1 VSYEPTPAQRP
12 VIDAGDPVLLVT
24 GGAGTGKTTTAAAAV
39 RACLER
45 TSGADWGGA
54 PGRALF
60 LSFSRAAVAQILD
73 RTADILGPCQGRVQI
88 TTYHAFAWSLIE
100 RFGSAVGLPDP
111 VLATESEVKLL
122 GPDGTV
128 RYRDLMPL
136 ALRLCAVPAIAA
148 HLQARWSVI
157 VCDEFQDTD
166 DGQWRLLLAIRGPAR
181 LLLLGDPNQCI
192 YSNLPGAVGVGPQR
206 LAAVRALPGAREI
219 ALPEASHRDPT
230 EVLPAAA
237 AAIRARDFGHDAVTA
252 ALTSGRLQIRAS
264 LEPAQEAAVVSE
276 LVHDLRGEGHT
287 VGVFSHH
294 IDSTTALSDELLQL
308 GVDHE
313 IVGLPESVTA
323 ALDTQHTMIAFAAG
337 TTGWE
342 PARSRLAVF
351 ITSTERGS
359 RAPELAQMILGTRS
373 LPQGLAARLEQLRT
387 ALADSASLID
397 AADIAARA
405 HAMLGFT
412 RGGRQ
417 WHRAAKLLRPLVART
432 ARRASGSSAALG
444 LLDRAV
450 TRQQAGLLTY
460 AADADPVPVQLMG
473 LYQTKGREA
482 DATVVVLRS
491 NDYYGTE
498 RTPFPVGSRLLYVVL
513 TRARHETI
521 ILLFGHEPPP
531 LVAPLAQLAA
541 SQHDKPTVPDTCPAR
556 TPVSTFSL
564 VRRV

>member
-1 VSYEPTPAQRP
+1 VSYEPTPSQRP
-12 VIDAGDPVLLVT
+12 VIDSGDPVLLVT

-39 RACLER
+39 RACLKR
-45 TSGADWGGA
+45 PTGADPGEA

-73 RTADILGPCQGRVQI
+73 RTVDILGSCQDRVQI

-100 RFGSAVGLPDP
+100 RFGSAVGLPGP

-136 ALRLCAVPAIAA
+136 ALRLCADPAIAA

-166 DGQWRLLLAIRGPAR
+166 DGQWQLLLAIRGPAR

-192 YSNLPGAVGVGPQR
+192 YSNLPDAAGVGPQR
-206 LAAVRALPGAREI
+206 LAAARTLPGAREI

-230 EVLPAAA
+230 GVLPAAA
-237 AAIRARDFGHDAVTA
+237 AAIRVRDFGHDAVTA
-252 ALTSGRLQIRAS
+252 ALTSGRLQIRAG
-264 LEPAQEAAVVSE
+264 LEPAQEAAAVSE
-276 LVHDLRGEGHT
+276 LVQDLRGEGHT

-294 IDSTTALSDELLQL
+294 VDSTTALSDELLQL
-308 GVDHE
+308 GVEHE

-323 ALDTQHTMIAFAAG
+323 ALDAQHTMIAFAAG

-359 RAPELAQMILGTRS
+359 RAPELAQMILGTRP
-373 LPQGLAARLEQLRT
+373 LPRGLAARLEQLR
-387 ALADSASLID
+387 AELAGSPSLIA
-397 AADIAARA
+397 AADVAARA
-405 HAMLGFT
+405 RATLGIT
-412 RGGRQ
+412 RGERQ
-417 WHRAAKLLRPLVART
+417 WHRAAKLLRPLVARA
-432 ARRASGSSAALG
+432 ARRTSGTSAALG

-450 TRQQAGLLTY
+450 TRQRAGLLTY
-460 AADADPVPVQLMG
+460 ATDAEPVPVQLMG

-498 RTPFPVGSRLLYVVL
+498 PAPFPVGSRLLYVVL
-513 TRARHETI
+513 TRARHKTI
-521 ILLFGHEPPP
+521 VLLFGHEPPP

-541 SQHDKPTVPDTCPAR
+541 SHHHR
-556 TPVSTFSL
+556 TAVAPGRS
-564 VRRV
+564 